1 MGISD
6 WISIFMA
13 LIATASA
20 IITFVVYR
28 TSTNP
33 EVIVYVDTDKK
44 RPSFVNL
51 IIKNIG
57 NGPAEN
63 IVFETSRVLPSQ
75 AFGIEEPKDM
85 PNLMKSGPIVDGIP
99 YMAPNQSMVITWGQY
114 GGLKKYI
121 GKKNIVV
128 TAKYKR
134 ANSKLSFFKNTSSSQ
149 LFIEAFGETDT
160 SDFNWDKQLVEE
172 LKNTNKH
179 LHKIE
184 GKLSVTSESES

>member
-1 MGISD
+1 MEISD
-6 WISIFMA
+6 WISTFMA

-20 IITFVVYR
+20 IITYVVYR
-28 TSTNP
+28 TSTDP

-57 NGPAEN
+57 NGSAEN
-63 IVFETSRVLPSQ
+63 IVFETSRPLPSK
-75 AFGIEEPKDM
+75 AFGIEEPKNM
-85 PNLMKSGPIVDGIP
+85 PSLMKSGPIVDGIP

-121 GKKNIVV
+121 GKKSIVV

-134 ANSKLSFFKNTSSSQ
+134 ANSKLSFSKNTSSSQ
-149 LFIEAFGETDT
+149 LFIEAFGETDI

-172 LKNTNKH
+172 LKNTNKQ

-184 GKLSVTSESES
+184 GKLSVTSTSES

>member
-6 WISIFMA
+6 WISVFMA

-20 IITFVVYR
+20 MITYVVYR
-28 TSTNP
+28 TSTDP

-63 IVFETSRVLPSQ
+63 IMFETSRALPDQ
-75 AFGIEEPKDM
+75 AFGIEEPQDM
-85 PNLMKSGPIVDGIP
+85 PSLMTSGPIVDGIP

-121 GKKNIVV
+121 GTKPIVV
-128 TAKYKR
+128 TAKYNR
-134 ANSKLSFFKNTSSSQ
+134 ANSKLSLSNNSSSSQ
-149 LFIEAFGETDT
+149 LFIEAFGGTDI
-160 SDFNWDKQLVEE
+160 SDLNWDKQLVAE
-172 LKNTNKH
+172 LKNTNKQ
-179 LHKIE
+179 LNKIE
-184 GKLSVTSESES
+184 QNLRVTSVPKS